1 MHLNTRDLK
10 FITKLLC
17 SLPLLVFALNLN
29 AQDLKDST
37 LVVTEKVPE
46 TAIAKIDSTKAFKRF
61 KADGVAA
68 VVGDYLI
75 LESDITKMREDMKN
89 QGMSSQDITDCQLA
103 GRLLEN
109 KLYAHKAEQDT
120 TIIVPA
126 PRLNSMVDQQLSRME
141 QQIGSKQKLL
151 DFYRKESMA
160 DLRKELYTIN
170 KERELATNM
179 QDRIIEDVEVT
190 PEEVRTFFEEIPED
204 KRPKFG
210 DEVEIAQLVIKP
222 KIPKEE
228 KQKVID
234 QLNEIRDD
242 ILENGASF
250 ATKAVLYSQ
259 DGTSTRGG
267 QMTITREDPL
277 DKTFKQIAF
286 SLREGEISKP
296 FKSDFGYHI
305 VKLDKMRGQQLD
317 IRHIILM
324 PEVTD
329 ETVKAAKKRI
339 DSIRIEITNNNISFD
354 EAARKFS
361 EEEETRG
368 DGGKLINPSTG
379 DTRFELTKVDP
390 IIYDQVVN
398 LEEGQVSLV
407 LSDQTR
413 TGRKFFKIITVTNRY
428 PEHIANYSQDYSKIK
443 ELALREKQY
452 EAIQKWQTETIAETY
467 IKINGKYRECDFNS
481 NWQKM

>member
-17 SLPLLVFALNLN
+17 SLPLLMFALNLN

-37 LVVTEKVPE
+37 LVVTEKAPE

-339 DSIRIEITNNNISFD
+339 DSIRIEITNGNISFD

-398 LEEGQVSLV
+398 LNEGEVSLV

-452 EAIQKWQTETIAETY
+452 KAINKWQKETIAETY